1 LRWREKSFDF
11 VLPSDVGEDGRPMGL
26 KRILLMGNPNVGK
39 SVFFSRITGVKVIAS
54 NYPGTTVGFTKGS
67 MKLGEEEVE
76 VIDVPGTYTL
86 EATSKAEEVASQM
99 LQDGDLVINVADAT
113 NLERNLYLTQ
123 ELLERQIPVIV
134 ALNIWDDTK
143 HKGISIDVAKL
154 EERLGVPVLP
164 TVAVTGQGIKEL
176 VDRIPEAISP
186 ALPQRTR
193 DERWAAVGD
202 IIEHVQT
209 ITHHHHTWLER
220 LQDASIK
227 PLTGLP
233 IAAVVLA
240 ASFLVIRFIGEGLIG
255 YVLEPLFEN
264 LWAPLM
270 MKLSVALGSSGF
282 WHDMLIGNLF
292 DGEIDFFQSMGV
304 LTTGLFIP
312 LGAVLPYILA
322 FYLILGL
329 LEDVGYL
336 PRLAVLLDNL
346 MHRMGLHGYAIIP
359 TMLGLGCCVPA
370 IMATRIL
377 ESKRE
382 RFIAA
387 TLISIAIPCAASQAM
402 IIGLVGAEGGQY
414 VAMVYG
420 TLFVVWLT
428 LGLILNRAVRGFS
441 PELLIEIPP
450 YRRPSW
456 RGVLT
461 KLWMRTYGFLRE
473 ALPIILLAI
482 FAIGILYHLGV
493 FDAIA
498 NFTAPVVSG
507 LFGLPEEG
515 VVAIVVGFLRKDVAI
530 GLLAPLSL
538 SAAQL
543 VVGSVVL
550 TMFLPCIAAFVVL
563 ARELGIKGLL
573 MAIGIMLA
581 ATVVVGGLLNLVL

>member
-1 LRWREKSFDF
+1 MS
-11 VLPSDVGEDGRPMGL
+11 SSGHQSGGEDGRPTGL
-26 KRILLMGNPNVGK
+26 KRILLIGNPNVGK

-86 EATSKAEEVASQM
+86 EPTSKAEEVASTM

-143 HKGISIDVAKL
+143 HKGISIDIAKL
-154 EERLGVPVLP
+154 EELLGVPVLP

-186 ALPQRTR
+186 ALPQRTH

-220 LQDASIK
+220 LQDASVK
-227 PLTGLP
+227 PMTGLP
-233 IAAVVLA
+233 IAAFTLV
-240 ASFLVIRFIGEGLIG
+240 ASFFVIRLIGEGLIG
-255 YVLEPLFEN
+255 YVMEPLFDR

-270 MKLSVALGSSGF
+270 MKLSGLLGSGF
-282 WHDMLIGNLF
+282 WHDMLIGKLF

-312 LGAVLPYILA
+312 LGAVLPYIIA

-346 MHRMGLHGYAIIP
+346 MHRVGLHGYAIIP

-370 IMATRIL
+370 ILSTRIL

-420 TLFVVWLT
+420 TLFLVWLV
-428 LGLILNRAVRGFS
+428 LGLIINRVARGFS

-450 YRRPSW
+450 YRRLSW
-456 RGVLT
+456 RAVLT
-461 KLWMRTYGFLRE
+461 KLWMRVYGFLRE
-473 ALPIILLAI
+473 ALPIILIAI
-482 FAIGILYHLGV
+482 FVIGILYNLGV

-498 NFTAPVVSG
+498 NFAAPVVSG

-515 VVAIVVGFLRKDVAI
+515 IVAIVVGFFRKDVAI

-563 ARELGIKGLL
+563 ARELGVKGLL
-573 MAIGIMLA
+573 AAIGIMLA
-581 ATVVVGGLLNLVL
+581 ATVIVGGLLNLVL